1 MDFTNETPFPGK
13 LLTGSTGEREMIAI
27 VATKVTFVLDEGRH
41 PDERRLLA
49 VTGDEAWPV
58 FDKPFSFDGVTLG
71 AETDFRKQ
79 GTDLLVF
86 GSARAPRGE
95 AVTWTRVAVECGQIR
110 YEAIVFGDRVWQ
122 ATGAGYVATAPAP
135 FTEMPLTNDR
145 AFGGEA
151 RIDDSTVVQH
161 PVNPEGRGYL
171 FLEEDV
177 EGTPLPNV
185 EHPERRIS
193 SWRDH
198 PPPRCFYKPLGASM
212 DDDDAGSPEDQIVA
226 MATAGLNQTVPELVA
241 PSEHALGDT
250 IRLSGLSEE
259 GDVVFPTPPKAGP
272 VAHVGVGDLRSRF
285 PSRLATIIVLPAE
298 RVLVASYLA
307 LFRYLVRPEELR
319 ATVSRWAEAPALR
332 PEPAP
337 AAG

>member
-13 LLTGSTGEREMIAI
+13 LLTGSTGEQEMIAI
-27 VATKVTFVLDEGRH
+27 VATKVTFVLDEGRS

-58 FDKPFSFDGVTLG
+58 FDKPFSFDGVMLG

-79 GTDLLVF
+79 GIDLLVL
-86 GSARAPRGE
+86 GRARAPRGE
-95 AVTWTRVAVECGQIR
+95 AVTWTRAIVECGQLR
-110 YEAIVFGDRVWQ
+110 HEAVVFGDRTWVD
-122 ATGAGYVATAPAP
+122 TGAGYVPSDPAL
-135 FTEMPLTNDR
+135 FTEMPLANDR

-151 RIDDSTVVQH
+151 RLDASSVVQH

-171 FLEEDV
+171 LLEEDV
-177 EGTPLPNV
+177 AGTALPNL
-185 EHPERRIS
+185 EHPAHLIG
-193 SWRDH
+193 SWHDQ
-198 PPPRCFYKPLGASM
+198 PPPLCFYKPLGASL
-212 DDDDAGSPEDQIVA
+212 DEDAAGSPEDQIVA
-226 MATAGLNQTVPELVA
+226 MAAAGLNQTVPELVA

-250 IRLSGLSEE
+250 IRLSGFSEE

-272 VAHVGVGDLRSRF
+272 VAHVRVGDLRSRF
-285 PSRLATIIVLPAE
+285 PSRLATIITLPAE
-298 RVLVASYLA
+298 KVLVASYLA

-319 ATVSRWAEAPALR
+319 TTVSRWTDAPALR

-337 AAG
+337 EAS